1 MSTSASTDI
10 VNPKAKWEWLD
21 PLCVQGS
28 VNLAFDLEGASWP
41 VLLDDIERDHALIVD
56 ISAVPALAEQL
67 VQGAAFH
74 LFGHVNGAMVRT
86 SALTAI
92 EWLDTDG
99 GEGARRRLRCSYPE
113 WLSTVHRRNTFRAP
127 IRAEMGVDTRLSLA
141 DREGP
146 VLAELRNLSLGGCL
160 LAMPLAQ
167 AVSLSANQRFAP
179 LELHFPSRQSLRL
192 SGCIRHVR
200 SDEGWREALVGCEF
214 DDPGI
219 DTERLLWYCVKEAE
233 RESARSVTTR
243 DKVLSPSPLFRAPD
257 GKRPAPRQP
266 ETTSLPVGNATARRL
281 KKIADYLSAQIL
293 TLQNGGSIASSL
305 LSRHA
310 DTLVTLSDQGD
321 QALLYALGYLHGE
334 TPLVRHSLGVA
345 VRATDLVRWQG
356 YPEDV
361 IKAVA
366 ASALVHDLGKC
377 RLPASILESREPLD
391 AAARERLA
399 EHVPALLTQLET
411 CRWLSPE
418 IARAIVGEANERRD
432 GSGYPAGL
440 DDAQLSPL
448 GRMMAVVDVI
458 DALGQPRAD
467 RDAWPLLER
476 YRHVLGHPAL
486 FDATWAQRYVRR
498 FGTAPVGSLARFSS
512 GALAWVQ
519 RIDEQGRPV
528 QVHLVLNAKS
538 PGRRLDQMLKDN
550 DIAQLGKFEGVVP
563 EASYGLH
570 LS

>member
-10 VNPKAKWEWLD
+10 LNAKAKWEWLD
-21 PLCVQGS
+21 PLCIQGS
-28 VNLAFDLEGASWP
+28 VNLAFDQGEESWP
-41 VLLDDIERDHALIVD
+41 VLLDDIERDHALIID

-67 VQGAAFH
+67 KRGDAFH

-86 SALTAI
+86 STLAVI
-92 EWLDTDG
+92 EWLETDG
-99 GEGARRRLRCSYPE
+99 DRLRVRCSYPE
-113 WLSTVHRRNTFRAP
+113 LLSTVHRRNTFRAP
-127 IRAEMGVDTRLSLA
+127 IRAEMGVEARLVL
-141 DREGP
+141 EGHETP
-146 VLAELRNLSLGGCL
+146 VAVELRNLSLGGCL
-160 LAMPLAQ
+160 LAMPLGR
-167 AVSLSANQRFAP
+167 AVSLASGQRFAP
-179 LELHFPSRQSLRL
+179 LELHFPSLQSLRL
-192 SGCIRHVR
+192 SGSIRHVR
-200 SDEGWREALVGCEF
+200 SDEGWREALIGCEF
-214 DDPGI
+214 DDPSL
-219 DTERLLWYCVKEAE
+219 DKERLLWYCVKEAE
-233 RESARSVTTR
+233 REGARSVMTR
-243 DKVLSPSPLFRAPD
+243 DKVLSPSPLFRGPD
-257 GKRPAPRQP
+257 GQRPAPKP
-266 ETTSLPVGNATARRL
+266 AETTALAVGNATARRL

-293 TLQNGGSIASSL
+293 TLQNGGAIASSL

-310 DTLVTLSDQGD
+310 DTLVTLSGQGQD
-321 QALLYALGYLHGE
+321 ALLYALGYLHEE

-377 RLPASILESREPLD
+377 QLPASILDSREPLD
-391 AAARERLA
+391 AEARARLA
-399 EHVPALLTQLET
+399 EHVPAVLTQLEH
-411 CRWLSPE
+411 CRWLAPE
-418 IARAIVGEANERRD
+418 IARAIVGEANERLD
-432 GSGYPAGL
+432 GSGYPAALG
-440 DDAQLSPL
+440 DAQLSPL

-519 RIDEQGRPV
+519 RIDDQGRPA
-528 QVHLVLNAKS
+528 QVHLVLNTKS
-538 PGRRLDQMLKDN
+538 PQRRLDQILNDG
-550 DIAQLGKFEGVVP
+550 DIAQLGKFEGVLP